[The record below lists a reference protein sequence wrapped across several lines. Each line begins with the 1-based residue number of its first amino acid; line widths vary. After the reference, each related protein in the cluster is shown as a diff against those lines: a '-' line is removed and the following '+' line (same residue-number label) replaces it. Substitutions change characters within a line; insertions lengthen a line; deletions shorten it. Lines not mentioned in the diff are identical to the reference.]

1 MDDQSTAYEWAK
13 TYNFSEEQIQYATLL
28 ALKILDGECKMDY
41 DNYNLFMS
49 VYDGIKDKHNT
60 PFDMSVHSI
69 IDLARA
75 KDPIKADPI
84 YKDMIHKLR
93 VVMMRDMQKPIMKA
107 FKNLVWDVS
116 SC

>member
-13 TYNFSEEQIQYATLL
+13 TYNFDEVEIQYMTIL
-28 ALKILDGECKMDY
+28 ALKILDDECKMDY

-49 VYDGIKDKHNT
+49 VYDGIKDKPNT
-60 PFDMSVHSI
+60 PLNLSVHSI

-75 KDPIKADPI
+75 KDPIKADPV
-84 YKDMIHKLR
+84 YKDAIRELR
-93 VVMMRDMQKPIMKA
+93 LEMMKDFDKPTMKA
-107 FKNLVWDVS
+107 FKNLVWDVV

>member
-1 MDDQSTAYEWAK
+1 MDDLATVYEWAK
-13 TYNFSEEQIQYATLL
+13 TYDFSDEEIQYATIL

-49 VYDGIKDKHNT
+49 VYEGIKDKKNT
-60 PFDMSVHSI
+60 PFNLSVHKI

-75 KDPIKADPI
+75 ADPIKASPVYKEMI
-84 YKDMIHKLR
+84 TELRVTMMKDMK
-93 VVMMRDMQKPIMKA
+93 KPTMKA
-107 FKNLVWDVS
+107 FKNLVWDRL